1 MLLSKTSA
9 QRNRMD
15 FDQSR
20 KLWSESYR
28 TKQKRLKSIIL
39 SVFNLLI
46 TNWRRGRDS
55 NPRYPFEVYTLS
67 RRALSTTQTSLLFK
81 ARKCMIIRAFNKSY
95 FYPTRYV
102 PFDFPAYNF
111 YRLAAH

>member
-28 TKQKRLKSIIL
+28 IKQKRLKSIIL

-67 RRALSTTQTSLLFK
+67 RRALSTTQTPLRYYCCKVERLKCFK
-81 ARKCMIIRAFNKSY
+81 VIQSDIQ
-95 FYPTRYV
+95 
-102 PFDFPAYNF
+102 
-111 YRLAAH
+111 